1 MIVPEDDD
9 EQAYDTDGESDF
21 YFPQIMQDKTYPT
34 ITIVKDVPYI
44 KEVEGSSCGTTLSPN
59 AQPFEPSGAVESL
72 DVEFEHV
79 QLDKRNA
86 EEEVALSEKGETNL
100 PEDILGENVGNSPFK
115 ELDSEA
121 VDVNDDEC
129 TEDSITNRME
139 PVEGKRDGMRKEDDD
154 SEILIEENVERN
166 GNTPVQEIPE
176 PESRRSTRI
185 REPPDRLT
193 YTSLGNPLVLV
204 MQSLLSGLN
213 KAFTQALQ
221 SDDFP
226 EVRLLTPDRSVIL

>member
-1 MIVPEDDD
+1 M
-9 EQAYDTDGESDF
+9 DG
-21 YFPQIMQDKTYPT
+21 
-34 ITIVKDVPYI
+34 
-44 KEVEGSSCGTTLSPN
+44 
-59 AQPFEPSGAVESL
+59 
-72 DVEFEHV
+72 
-79 QLDKRNA
+79 RNA
-86 EEEVALSEKGETNL
+86 EEEVALSEKRETNL
-100 PEDILGENVGNSPFK
+100 PEDILEENAGNSPVK

-129 TEDSITNRME
+129 TEDLIMNRVE

-226 EVRLLTPDRSVIL
+226 EVRILTPDRSVIL